1 MVRQV
6 HSFYAAGRL
15 ALKSRSNSNF
25 AVCIGDRIVGWTVRG
40 WQATGALAL
49 AVLATSPATARAS
62 AGAGVATAV
71 MGQVTVAHAA
81 SPAPQP
87 LRFKDEV
94 FLRDRI
100 STASQSLA
108 RLLLGKKALLTV
120 RELSELQLTDQAD
133 NSIVQLLWGKV
144 AIGVARQRMR
154 PGEIVEIRTENA
166 IAAIR
171 GTVVIAETLTPP
183 GAAIPV
189 SRVHVLSG
197 YIDVTT
203 PANPGAPP
211 VRLIAPSSV
220 TVTGNSIGVPVRL
233 DVIARAALLS
243 DLRPNQPPH
252 IDVLAALAPGEQTRA
267 GALGQ
272 VITGD
277 GSGGSETVDPQDQ
290 SANPADATNPVGQAP
305 ITPFVSSAGVGAASV
320 GSGLPFIYSNQVV
333 NIPGDLYQVPAAS
346 SSNLSTDLLRST
358 NSTLTIGGD
367 VLQVKGS
374 LGSSTALPFISVR
387 GGTLAAQTAA
397 LLRNGTLG
405 LTGPLLNAVNASL
418 ALTGP
423 ALLEAQANSQ
433 LTATG
438 LSPLVSLTGGSLA
451 LGAGT
456 SGLSLDSN
464 SAATLSGSFFA
475 ANGTAI
481 AGSSDFVAIKSATLT
496 DTTTSALVNLTGG
509 TFQLSGAADGF
520 SVSNNGTASLAGGLL
535 AATGTAVTSTADFVL
550 ATNNGRFIVAGSAPL
565 LSLTGGVS
573 QIASAGSIFHLV
585 GSGTSVDPV
594 SGLRV
599 GTDEPIQTGGGFLDM
614 DGATVTTQ
622 RAVTVDVALL
632 QATAPLLNLRGGAQL
647 TTNGNAIDLTSKAKI
662 TNSGP
667 YVALDGS
674 RILVNAGAL
683 VNVAGG
689 SFLQTGGNL
698 INLANGSTLT
708 INNGV
713 LLSVSG
719 GSIVNISGALI
730 AFSGGGNVVNVSNAL
745 PFINIGGIPVALTGG
760 AVASNVSITGVAIKN
775 PLLGVITPNKALI
788 QVNGANSKLT
798 ISGN

>member
-1 MVRQV
+1 
-6 HSFYAAGRL
+6 
-15 ALKSRSNSNF
+15 
-25 AVCIGDRIVGWTVRG
+25 
-40 WQATGALAL
+40 LAL

-71 MGQVTVAHAA
+71 TGQVTVSHAA

-120 RELSELQLTDQAD
+120 RELSELQLTDQAG
-133 NSIVQLLWGKV
+133 NSIVQLVWGKV

-211 VRLIAPSSV
+211 VRLVAPSSV
-220 TVTGNSIGVPVRL
+220 TVTGDSIGVPVGL

-243 DLRPNQPPH
+243 DLRPNQPQH

-272 VITGD
+272 IIAGD
-277 GSGGSETVDPQDQ
+277 GTGSSETVDPQDQ
-290 SANPADATNPVGQAP
+290 SANPADAANPVGQAP
-305 ITPFVSSAGVGAASV
+305 ITPLVSSGGVGAAGG
-320 GSGLPFIYSNQVV
+320 GSGLPFTYTSQVV
-333 NIPGDLYQVPAAS
+333 NIPGDFYQVPAAS

-374 LGSSTALPFISVR
+374 LGSGTALPFISVS

-423 ALLEAQANSQ
+423 ALLDAQANSQ

-456 SGLSLDSN
+456 SGLSLNSN
-464 SAATLSGSFFA
+464 SAATLSGPFFA
-475 ANGTAI
+475 ANGATI

-496 DTTTSALVNLTGG
+496 DTTTSALV
-509 TFQLSGAADGF
+509 
-520 SVSNNGTASLAGGLL
+520 
-535 AATGTAVTSTADFVL
+535 
-550 ATNNGRFIVAGSAPL
+550 
-565 LSLTGGVS
+565 SLTGGVS

-594 SGLRV
+594 SGLQV
-599 GTDEPIQTGGGFLDM
+599 GTDQPIQTGGGFLDM
-614 DGATVTTQ
+614 DGATLTTQ

-647 TTNGNAIDLTSKAKI
+647 TTNGNAIDLTSKAKV
-662 TNSGP
+662 TNLGP

-674 RILVNAGAL
+674 RIIVNAGAL

-698 INLANGSTLT
+698 VNLANGSTLT

-713 LLSVSG
+713 LLAVSG

-730 AFSGGGNVVNVSNAL
+730 AFSGTGGNVVNVSNAL

-760 AVASNVSITGVAIKN
+760 AVASNVSITGAAIKN
-775 PLLGVITPNKALI
+775 PWLGVITPNKALI

>member
-1 MVRQV
+1 
-6 HSFYAAGRL
+6 
-15 ALKSRSNSNF
+15 
-25 AVCIGDRIVGWTVRG
+25 
-40 WQATGALAL
+40 
-49 AVLATSPATARAS
+49 
-62 AGAGVATAV
+62 
-71 MGQVTVAHAA
+71 
-81 SPAPQP
+81 
-87 LRFKDEV
+87 
-94 FLRDRI
+94 
-100 STASQSLA
+100 
-108 RLLLGKKALLTV
+108 
-120 RELSELQLTDQAD
+120 
-133 NSIVQLLWGKV
+133 
-144 AIGVARQRMR
+144 
-154 PGEIVEIRTENA
+154 
-166 IAAIR
+166 
-171 GTVVIAETLTPP
+171 
-183 GAAIPV
+183 
-189 SRVHVLSG
+189 
-197 YIDVTT
+197 
-203 PANPGAPP
+203 
-211 VRLIAPSSV
+211 
-220 TVTGNSIGVPVRL
+220 
-233 DVIARAALLS
+233 
-243 DLRPNQPPH
+243 
-252 IDVLAALAPGEQTRA
+252 
-267 GALGQ
+267 
-272 VITGD
+272 
-277 GSGGSETVDPQDQ
+277 
-290 SANPADATNPVGQAP
+290 
-305 ITPFVSSAGVGAASV
+305 
-320 GSGLPFIYSNQVV
+320 
-333 NIPGDLYQVPAAS
+333 
-346 SSNLSTDLLRST
+346 
-358 NSTLTIGGD
+358 

-374 LGSSTALPFISVR
+374 LGSSTALPFISVS

-451 LGAGT
+451 LGART

-509 TFQLSGAADGF
+509 TFQLGGAADGF
-520 SVSNNGTASLAGGLL
+520 SASNNGTASLAGGLL

-594 SGLRV
+594 SGLWV

-622 RAVTVDVALL
+622 RAVTVDMALL

-719 GSIVNISGALI
+719 GSIVNISGALS
-730 AFSGGGNVVNVSNAL
+730 AFSGGGNVVNVSNVL

>member
-1 MVRQV
+1 
-6 HSFYAAGRL
+6 
-15 ALKSRSNSNF
+15 
-25 AVCIGDRIVGWTVRG
+25 
-40 WQATGALAL
+40 
-49 AVLATSPATARAS
+49 
-62 AGAGVATAV
+62 
-71 MGQVTVAHAA
+71 MGQVTVSHAA

-120 RELSELQLTDQAD
+120 RELSELQLTDQAG
-133 NSIVQLLWGKV
+133 NSIVQLVWGKV

-211 VRLIAPSSV
+211 VRLVAPSSV
-220 TVTGNSIGVPVRL
+220 TVTGDSIGVPVRL

-243 DLRPNQPPH
+243 DLRPNQPQH
-252 IDVLAALAPGEQTRA
+252 IDVLAALAPGEQARA

-277 GSGGSETVDPQDQ
+277 GTGGSETVDPQDQ

-305 ITPFVSSAGVGAASV
+305 ITPLTANGGALTTGGHVGGTALGG
-320 GSGLPFIYSNQVV
+320 GSGLSSTYASQVV
-333 NIPGDLYQVPAAS
+333 NIPGDFYQVPAAS
-346 SSNLSTDLLRST
+346 SINLSTDLLRST
-358 NSTLTIGGD
+358 SSTLTIGGD
-367 VLQVKGS
+367 VLQVNGS
-374 LGSSTALPFISVR
+374 LGSSTALPFISVS
-387 GGTLAAQTAA
+387 GGSLAAQTVA

-423 ALLEAQANSQ
+423 ALLDAQASSS

-456 SGLSLDSN
+456 SGLSLNSN
-464 SAATLSGSFFA
+464 SAATLSGPFFA
-475 ANGTAI
+475 ANGAAI
-481 AGSSDFVAIKSATLT
+481 AGSSDFVAIKSAATLT

-509 TFQLSGAADGF
+509 TFQLS
-520 SVSNNGTASLAGGLL
+520 
-535 AATGTAVTSTADFVL
+535 
-550 ATNNGRFIVAGSAPL
+550 
-565 LSLTGGVS
+565 
-573 QIASAGSIFHLV
+573 AGSIFHLV
-585 GSGTSVDPV
+585 GTGTSVDPV

-614 DGATVTTQ
+614 DGASVTTQ

-647 TTNGNAIDLTSKAKI
+647 TTNGNAIDLTSKAKM
-662 TNSGP
+662 TNSGS
-667 YVALDGS
+667 YVALDAS
-674 RILVNAGAL
+674 RIIVNAGAL

-689 SFLQTGGNL
+689 SFLRTGGNL

-713 LLSVSG
+713 LLAVSG

-760 AVASNVSITGVAIKN
+760 AVASNVSITGVPIKN

-788 QVNGANSKLT
+788 QVNGATSKLT

>member
-1 MVRQV
+1 M
-6 HSFYAAGRL
+6 
-15 ALKSRSNSNF
+15 
-25 AVCIGDRIVGWTVRG
+25 GWTVRG

-49 AVLATSPATARAS
+49 AVLAASPAPARAS

-71 MGQVTVAHAA
+71 MGQVTVSHAA

-120 RELSELQLTDQAD
+120 RELSELQLTDQAS

-183 GAAIPV
+183 GAAVPV

-211 VRLIAPSSV
+211 VRLVAPSSV

-243 DLRPNQPPH
+243 DLRPNQPQH

-267 GALGQ
+267 GALGEI
-272 VITGD
+272 ITGD

-305 ITPFVSSAGVGAASV
+305 ITPFVSSGGVGAASG
-320 GSGLPFIYSNQVV
+320 GSGLPFTYTSQVV
-333 NIPGDLYQVPAAS
+333 NIPGDLYQVPLGS
-346 SSNLSTDLLRST
+346 SQALSTDLLRST
-358 NSTLTIGGD
+358 NSALTIGGD
-367 VLQVKGS
+367 VLQVTGS
-374 LGSSTALPFISVR
+374 LGSGTALPFISVS
-387 GGTLAAQTAA
+387 GGTLAAQTATR
-397 LLRNGTLG
+397 LLNGTLG
-405 LTGPLLNAVNASL
+405 LSGPLLNAVNASL

-423 ALLEAQANSQ
+423 ALLDAQANSQ

-456 SGLSLDSN
+456 SGLSLSSN
-464 SAATLSGSFFA
+464 SAATLSGPFFA
-475 ANGTAI
+475 ATGTTI
-481 AGSSDFVAIKSATLT
+481 AGSSDFVTIKSATLT

-509 TFQLSGAADGF
+509 TFQLGGAAAGF
-520 SVSNNGTASLAGGLL
+520 SVSNNGTASLKGGLL
-535 AATGTAVTSTADFVL
+535 SATGTAVTSTADFVL
-550 ATNNGRFIVAGSAPL
+550 ASSNGRFIVTGSAAPL
-565 LSLTGGVS
+565 VSLTGGVS

-585 GSGTSVDPV
+585 GTGTAVDPV

-632 QATAPLLNLRGGAQL
+632 QATAPLLNLRGGARL
-647 TTNGNAIDLTSKAKI
+647 TTNGNAIDLTSRAKI

-667 YVALDGS
+667 YVALDAS
-674 RILVNAGAL
+674 RIIVNAGAL

-760 AVASNVSITGVAIKN
+760 AVASNVSITGLAIKN
-775 PLLGVITPNKALI
+775 PGLGLITPNKALI
-788 QVNGANSKLT
+788 QVNGATSKLT

>member
-1 MVRQV
+1 VR
-6 HSFYAAGRL
+6 
-15 ALKSRSNSNF
+15 
-25 AVCIGDRIVGWTVRG
+25 WTVRG

-71 MGQVTVAHAA
+71 MGQVTVSHAA
-81 SPAPQP
+81 SPEAQP

-120 RELSELQLTDQAD
+120 RELSELQLTDQVG

-211 VRLIAPSSV
+211 VRLVAPSSV
-220 TVTGNSIGVPVRL
+220 TVTGDSIGVPVRL

-243 DLRPNQPPH
+243 DLRPNQPQH

-277 GSGGSETVDPQDQ
+277 GSGGSETVDPQDH
-290 SANPADATNPVGQAP
+290 SADPADATNPVGQAP
-305 ITPFVSSAGVGAASV
+305 ITPFVSSGGVGAAGG
-320 GSGLPFIYSNQVV
+320 GSGPQVTYAGQVV
-333 NIPGDLYQVPAAS
+333 NIPGDFYQVPPAS
-346 SSNLSTDLLRST
+346 SINLSTDLLRST

-367 VLQVKGS
+367 VLQVMGS
-374 LGSSTALPFISVR
+374 LGSSTALPFVSLN
-387 GGTLAAQTAA
+387 GGSLAAQTVA

-405 LTGPLLNAVNASL
+405 LSGPLLSAVDASL

-433 LTATG
+433 LTTGG

-456 SGLSLDSN
+456 SGMSLNSN
-464 SAATLSGSFFA
+464 SAATLSGPFFA
-475 ANGTAI
+475 ANGAAI

-496 DTTTSALVNLTGG
+496 DTTTSALVDLTGG
-509 TFQLSGAADGF
+509 TFQL
-520 SVSNNGTASLAGGLL
+520 T
-535 AATGTAVTSTADFVL
+535 
-550 ATNNGRFIVAGSAPL
+550 
-565 LSLTGGVS
+565 
-573 QIASAGSIFHLV
+573 AGSIFHLV
-585 GSGTSVDPV
+585 GSATPVDPV

-622 RAVTVDVALL
+622 RAVTVDMALL
-632 QATAPLLNLRGGAQL
+632 QATAPLLKLRGGAQL

-662 TNSGP
+662 TNLGS
-667 YVALDGS
+667 YVALDAS
-674 RILVNAGAL
+674 RIIVNNGAL

-708 INNGV
+708 TNNGV
-713 LLSVSG
+713 LLAVSG

-730 AFSGGGNVVNVSNAL
+730 AFSGTGNVVNVSNAL
-745 PFINIGGIPVALTGG
+745 PYINIGGIPVALTGG
-760 AVASNVSITGVAIKN
+760 AVASNVSIIGVAIKN

-788 QVNGANSKLT
+788 QVNGATSKLT

>member
-1 MVRQV
+1 M
-6 HSFYAAGRL
+6 
-15 ALKSRSNSNF
+15 
-25 AVCIGDRIVGWTVRG
+25 GWTVRG

-49 AVLATSPATARAS
+49 AVLAISPATARAS

-71 MGQVTVAHAA
+71 TGQVTVSHAA

-120 RELSELQLTDQAD
+120 RELSELELTDQAG
-133 NSIVQLLWGKV
+133 NSIVQLVWGKV

-171 GTVVIAETLTPP
+171 GTVVIAEMLTPP

-211 VRLIAPSSV
+211 VRLVAPSSV
-220 TVTGNSIGVPVRL
+220 TVTGDSIGVPVRL

-243 DLRPNQPPH
+243 DLRPNQPQH

-272 VITGD
+272 FITGD
-277 GSGGSETVDPQDQ
+277 GTGGSETVDPQDHP
-290 SANPADATNPVGQAP
+290 ANPADAANPVGRAP
-305 ITPFVSSAGVGAASV
+305 ITPLTANGGALIAGGHVG
-320 GSGLPFIYSNQVV
+320 GSGLLFTYAGQVV
-333 NIPGDLYQVPAAS
+333 DIPGDFYQVPPAS
-346 SSNLSTDLLRST
+346 SRIFSTDLLRSID
-358 NSTLTIGGD
+358 STLTIGGD
-367 VLQVKGS
+367 VLQVMGS
-374 LGSSTALPFISVR
+374 LDSGTALPFVSVS
-387 GGTLAAQTAA
+387 GGTLAAQTVA

-418 ALTGP
+418 ALTGS
-423 ALLEAQANSQ
+423 ALLEAQASSS

-438 LSPLVSLTGGSLA
+438 PSPLVSLTGGSLA

-456 SGLSLDSN
+456 SGLSLDSG
-464 SAATLSGSFFA
+464 SAATLSGPFFA
-475 ANGTAI
+475 ANGAAI

-509 TFQLSGAADGF
+509 TFQL
-520 SVSNNGTASLAGGLL
+520 T
-535 AATGTAVTSTADFVL
+535 
-550 ATNNGRFIVAGSAPL
+550 
-565 LSLTGGVS
+565 
-573 QIASAGSIFHLV
+573 AGSIFHLV
-585 GSGTSVDPV
+585 GSATSVDPV

-599 GTDEPIQTGGGFLDM
+599 GTDQPIQTGGGFLDM
-614 DGATVTTQ
+614 DGGATVTTQ
-622 RAVTVDVALL
+622 RAVTVDMALL

-662 TNSGP
+662 TNSGSL
-667 YVALDGS
+667 VALDAS
-674 RILVNAGAL
+674 RIIVNNGAL

-730 AFSGGGNVVNVSNAL
+730 AFSGTGGNVVNVSNAL

-760 AVASNVSITGVAIKN
+760 AMASNVSITGAIKN
-775 PLLGVITPNKALI
+775 PGLGAITPNKALI
-788 QVNGANSKLT
+788 QVNGASSKLT

>member
-1 MVRQV
+1 
-6 HSFYAAGRL
+6 
-15 ALKSRSNSNF
+15 
-25 AVCIGDRIVGWTVRG
+25 
-40 WQATGALAL
+40 
-49 AVLATSPATARAS
+49 
-62 AGAGVATAV
+62 

-81 SPAPQP
+81 APAPQP

-100 STASQSLA
+100 STSSQSLA

-120 RELSELQLTDQAD
+120 RELSELQLTDQAG

-154 PGEIVEIRTENA
+154 TGEIVEIRTENA

-171 GTVVIAETLTPP
+171 GTVVVAETLTPP

-203 PANPGAPP
+203 PAHPGAPP
-211 VRLIAPSSV
+211 VRLVAPSSV
-220 TVTGNSIGVPVRL
+220 TVTGDSIGVPVRL
-233 DVIARAALLS
+233 DVVTRAALLS
-243 DLRPNQPPH
+243 DLRPNQPQH

-277 GSGGSETVDPQDQ
+277 GTGGSEPVDPQDQ

-305 ITPFVSSAGVGAASV
+305 ITPVASSSGVGGAAGGS
-320 GSGLPFIYSNQVV
+320 SGLPFTYTNQVV
-333 NIPGDLYQVPAAS
+333 NIRGDFYRVPAAS
-346 SSNLSTDLLRST
+346 SSNLLTDLLRST

-367 VLQVKGS
+367 VLQVNGS
-374 LGSSTALPFISVR
+374 LGSGTALPFISVN
-387 GGTLAAQTAA
+387 GGTLAAQTATR
-397 LLRNGTLG
+397 LLNGTIG
-405 LTGPLLNAVNASL
+405 LSGSLLNAVNASL

-423 ALLEAQANSQ
+423 ALLDAQANSQ

-456 SGLSLDSN
+456 SGLSLNSN
-464 SAATLSGSFFA
+464 SAATLSGPFFA
-475 ANGTAI
+475 ATGTAI

-496 DTTTSALVNLTGG
+496 DAAASALINLTGG
-509 TFQLSGAADGF
+509 TFQLGGAAAGF
-520 SVSNNGTASLAGGLL
+520 SVSNNGTASLMGGLL
-535 AATGTAVTSTADFVL
+535 SATGTAVTSTADFIL
-550 ATNNGRFIVAGSAPL
+550 ATTNGRFIVAGPAAPL
-565 LSLTGGVS
+565 VSLTGGVS

-594 SGLRV
+594 SGLPV
-599 GTDEPIQTGGGFLDM
+599 GTDEPVQTGGGFLDM

-667 YVALDGS
+667 YVALDAS
-674 RILVNAGAL
+674 RIIVNAGAL
-683 VNVAGG
+683 INVAGG

-713 LLSVSG
+713 LLAVSG

-730 AFSGGGNVVNVSNAL
+730 AFSGGGNVVNVLNAL

-760 AVASNVSITGVAIKN
+760 AVASNVSITGVPIKN

-788 QVNGANSKLT
+788 QVNGPNSKLT

>member
-1 MVRQV
+1 
-6 HSFYAAGRL
+6 
-15 ALKSRSNSNF
+15 
-25 AVCIGDRIVGWTVRG
+25 
-40 WQATGALAL
+40 
-49 AVLATSPATARAS
+49 
-62 AGAGVATAV
+62 

-108 RLLLGKKALLTV
+108 RLLLGRKALLTV
-120 RELSELQLTDQAD
+120 RELSELQLTDQAG

-171 GTVVIAETLTPP
+171 GTVVVAETLTPP

-211 VRLIAPSSV
+211 VRLVAPSSV
-220 TVTGNSIGVPVRL
+220 TVTGNSIGAPVRL
-233 DVIARAALLS
+233 DVITRAALLS
-243 DLRPNQPPH
+243 DLRPNHPQH

-272 VITGD
+272 IITGD
-277 GSGGSETVDPQDQ
+277 GTGGSETVDPQDQ

-305 ITPFVSSAGVGAASV
+305 ITPFVSSSGVGAAGV
-320 GSGLPFIYSNQVV
+320 GSGLPFTYTNQVV
-333 NIPGDLYQVPAAS
+333 NIRGDFYQVPAAS
-346 SSNLSTDLLRST
+346 NSNLSTDLLRST

-367 VLQVKGS
+367 VLQVNGS
-374 LGSSTALPFISVR
+374 LGSGTALPFISVN
-387 GGTLAAQTAA
+387 GGTLAAQTATR
-397 LLRNGTLG
+397 LLNGTLG
-405 LTGPLLNAVNASL
+405 LSGPLLNAVNASL

-423 ALLEAQANSQ
+423 ALLDAQANSQ

-456 SGLSLDSN
+456 SGLSLNSN
-464 SAATLSGSFFA
+464 SAATLSGPFFA
-475 ANGTAI
+475 ATGTAT
-481 AGSSDFVAIKSATLT
+481 AGSSDFVAIKSSTLT
-496 DTTTSALVNLTGG
+496 DATTSALVNLTGG
-509 TFQLSGAADGF
+509 TFQLGGAAAGF
-520 SVSNNGTASLAGGLL
+520 SVSNNGTASLTGGLL
-535 AATGTAVTSTADFVL
+535 SATGTAVTSTADFVL
-550 ATNNGRFIVAGSAPL
+550 ATTNGRFIVAGPAAPL
-565 LSLTGGVS
+565 VSLTGGVS
-573 QIASAGSIFHLV
+573 QIASTGSIFHLV

-594 SGLRV
+594 SGLLV

-667 YVALDGS
+667 YVALDAS
-674 RILVNAGAL
+674 RIIVNAGAL

-713 LLSVSG
+713 LLFVSG

-745 PFINIGGIPVALTGG
+745 PFTNINGIPVALTGG
-760 AVASNVSITGVAIKN
+760 ALASNVSITGTPIKN
-775 PLLGVITPNKALI
+775 QGLGVITPNKALI